1 MSSSCGKKQGLD
13 SIPEAAL
20 WSKKAKREEDVVGV
34 KVSEDNL
41 TCNESIEASSVWEN
55 QLLPNPSLGELDGF
69 ALSDLDNADLG
80 TPPDFLTVRSKLNHF
95 VEEGSLNLD
104 ADYEYHWGWVG
115 FAVSFSGQLDELD
128 GMAVTG
134 LLLC

>member
-1 MSSSCGKKQGLD
+1 M
-13 SIPEAAL
+13 
-20 WSKKAKREEDVVGV
+20 WSKKARREEDVAGV

-41 TCNESIEASSVWEN
+41 TCNESIEASSAWEN

-69 ALSDLDNADLG
+69 ALSDLENADLG

-104 ADYEYHWGWVG
+104 ADMDIIGGGWVL
-115 FAVSFSGQLDELD
+115 QLASQDSLMNWM
-128 GMAVTG
+128 GW
-134 LLLC
+134 L